1 MDHKEFNRIVE
12 AHSDALYRLA
22 LKNIKVTEDAQE
34 IVQTAFERLWIN
46 RNTVDPEKCRAFL
59 FRVAYNFTIDMIRK
73 QRKEADMETTNFK
86 EPSSEGADFKDLK
99 RVLERALS
107 KLSDIQRNV
116 ILLRDYEG
124 YSYQEI
130 GDILSITEAQVKIN
144 IFRGRKQLQE
154 HLGSME
160 DYL

>member
-1 MDHKEFNRIVE
+1 MDYKEFNRIVE
-12 AHSDALYRLA
+12 AHSDDLYRFA
-22 LKNIKVTEDAQE
+22 LKNIKVAEDAQE

-46 RNTVDPEKCRAFL
+46 RNTVDPEKSKAFL

-73 QRKEADMETTNFK
+73 QRKEADMETTKFK
-86 EPSSEGADFKDLK
+86 EPSSEGPDFKDLK

-144 IFRGRKQLQE
+144 IFIGRKQLQE

>member
-1 MDHKEFNRIVE
+1 
-12 AHSDALYRLA
+12 
-22 LKNIKVTEDAQE
+22 
-34 IVQTAFERLWIN
+34 
-46 RNTVDPEKCRAFL
+46 
-59 FRVAYNFTIDMIRK
+59 
-73 QRKEADMETTNFK
+73 
-86 EPSSEGADFKDLK
+86 
-99 RVLERALS
+99 
-107 KLSDIQRNV
+107 V

-154 HLGSME
+154 HLGRME

>member
-1 MDHKEFNRIVE
+1 MSEKEFNQIVQQ
-12 AHSDALYRLA
+12 HSDALYRFA
-22 LKNIKVTEDAQE
+22 LKNIKVVEEAQE
-34 IVQTAFERLWIN
+34 IVQTAFEKLWLN
-46 RNTVDPEKCRAFL
+46 RNNVELEKSKSYL
-59 FRVAYNFTIDMIRK
+59 FRVAYNYLIDVIRK
-73 QRKEADMETTNFK
+73 QRKEADMETTKFK
-86 EPSSEGADFKDLK
+86 EPSTEGADFKDLK

>member
-1 MDHKEFNRIVE
+1 MDYKEFNRIVE
-12 AHSDALYRLA
+12 AHSDALYRFA
-22 LKNIKVTEDAQE
+22 LKNIKVAEDAQE

-46 RNTVDPEKCRAFL
+46 RNTVDPEKSKAFL

-73 QRKEADMETTNFK
+73 QRKEADMETTKFK
-86 EPSSEGADFKDLK
+86 EPSSEGADFK
-99 RVLERALS
+99 
-107 KLSDIQRNV
+107 V

-124 YSYQEI
+124 YSYHEI